1 MRARML
7 RAAGRMAVFVVAML
21 SIGAMGAAI
30 ASDAFPTRPI
40 TIVVPLT
47 PGTTIDIL
55 ARLYADK
62 LAPLLGQ
69 PVVVLNKPGAGGAI
83 GAEYV
88 ANATPDGHTLIFAN
102 SAHAI
107 LGFLNTNLPFDPVR
121 DFSGVTMVG
130 SAPAI
135 VVVSPALGV
144 ADLKGFIAL
153 AKSKP
158 GELNYGSAGIG
169 TSTHLAGAYFA
180 AQTGLKLVHVPYTVS
195 ANILSDLMGGSI
207 QASFDPLAFVLSL
220 LQAGKLRGLAV
231 GADQPVGGPV
241 AIPTAISQ
249 GVDYKYA
256 TWYGILAPR
265 QTPKPALK
273 KLADAIATVSTDP
286 ELKAKIAAQGINSE
300 SKQLDAFDA
309 YIRDDIARLGPLT
322 REISAKQ

>member
-1 MRARML
+1 ML
-7 RAAGRMAVFVVAML
+7 RAAARVMALILAIL
-21 SIGAMGAAI
+21 SVAAI
-30 ASDAFPTRPI
+30 SAAEASDAFPSRPI

-47 PGTTIDIL
+47 PGTAIDIL

-62 LAPLLGQ
+62 LSPLLGQ
-69 PVVVLNKPGAGGAI
+69 PVVVLNKPGAAGAI

-88 ANATPDGHTLIFAN
+88 ANAIPDGHTLIFAN

-107 LGFLNTNLPFDPVR
+107 LGYLNTKLPFDPVR
-121 DFSGVTMVG
+121 DFSGVAMVG

-144 ADLKGFIAL
+144 ANLKEFIAL
-153 AKSKP
+153 AKAKP

-180 AQTGLKLVHVPYTVS
+180 SQTGLKLVHVPYTVS

-207 QASFDPLAFVLSL
+207 QASFDPLAFVLPL
-220 LQAGKLRGLAV
+220 LQSGKIRGLAV
-231 GADQPVGGPV
+231 GADVPVTGPV

-300 SKQLDAFDA
+300 SKSLDAFDA